1 MRVSQ
6 LTNLGRIA
14 LGDPPRALSEL
25 QQRPALMLLVANLGA
40 QSISVVLSPLLSR
53 IYSPQQFGLLGA
65 LTAVI
70 MVGVPLTT
78 GRYELALPRAKTER
92 EAYAVILVCCAV
104 IAFMTAVFGATA
116 FMLTRSSG
124 PAWTTPL
131 REYWYFVPV
140 CLFLI
145 AL

>member
-1 MRVSQ
+1 
-6 LTNLGRIA
+6 
-14 LGDPPRALSEL
+14 
-25 QQRPALMLLVANLGA
+25 
-40 QSISVVLSPLLSR
+40 
-53 IYSPQQFGLLGA
+53 
-65 LTAVI
+65 
-70 MVGVPLTT
+70 
-78 GRYELALPRAKTER
+78 ALPRAKTER

-145 AL
+145 ALYDMLAIEASRRSELAPLAASKVAQSTFGVGGQIVFGLLGFGTFGLLSGFAINQAAGVTRLFRAFVVGHR